1 MQEHLGSPTTATAR
15 RARANWVKAAK
26 SDHVRQ
32 ALRDLISARDAVIAQ
47 KVTNWQERVHMMF
60 IYESKSC
67 SDVSLERLSH
77 ERGSRT
83 RLGHERGWKYLSQ
96 VALALKP
103 YMSDARPAKIPRS
116 YVLDW

>member
-1 MQEHLGSPTTATAR
+1 MQDDLDAITTATGR
-15 RARANWVKAAK
+15 RQRADWVKAAK
-26 SDHVRQ
+26 SDH
-32 ALRDLISARDAVIAQ
+32 LREANRELISARDGVIAQ
-47 KVTNWQERVHMMF
+47 KVASWHARVHMMF

-96 VALALKP
+96 VKLALRP
-103 YMSDARPAKIPRS
+103 YTSDARPAKIRRS

>member
-1 MQEHLGSPTTATAR
+1 MQDDLDKPSSATGR
-15 RARANWVKAAK
+15 RQRADWVKAAK
-26 SDHVRQ
+26 SDH
-32 ALRDLISARDAVIAQ
+32 LREANRELISARDGVIAQ
-47 KVTNWQERVHMMF
+47 KMASWHARVHMMF

-96 VALALKP
+96 VTLALQAYVFDDP
-103 YMSDARPAKIPRS
+103 PAKIPRS